1 MLKAIRRTLASRHN
15 VRAHFWQSL
24 ANYTQAGGGMLLGII
39 LARLL
44 EPAVFGEF
52 VFITASLAFLMIPAS
67 FSTAQLLITDA
78 GRTPDLFN
86 RVLGVATVVA
96 IIKALIL
103 ISFASISVWQG
114 DLLRATVAMIVGLP
128 LVFADVLLSL
138 RYDLEGQGIF
148 KQNFYLQA
156 ADLTV
161 HGSVAVALI
170 LKGYGIYGLAG
181 GGLAGFL
188 TQAFCYSRLCR
199 SRLASFTLDWKT
211 VFNQFRTGFW
221 LWLGSVSSSWYSR
234 VDKILLGHFGTTVEL
249 GYYNRAMNYGP
260 ISHVLLNSMMTNPT
274 IRALSVAHESEVK
287 RRLFLKTM
295 AILIVAA
302 CVNGVFWHL
311 FAEPIVPLVFGKQ
324 WQPAAESF
332 AILGWL
338 GIPYCLLFG
347 SAAMLYSAGRYVT
360 IALIYTLA
368 FLLLVSLL
376 SLRGLVSVLTSVDT
390 SVIYCVS
397 MMFGGILM
405 LIVALLS
412 LNHTSC
418 VEEHLKH
425 RLKPEDAQ
433 S

>member
-1 MLKAIRRTLASRHN
+1 
-15 VRAHFWQSL
+15 
-24 ANYTQAGGGMLLGII
+24 
-39 LARLL
+39 
-44 EPAVFGEF
+44 
-52 VFITASLAFLMIPAS
+52 
-67 FSTAQLLITDA
+67 
-78 GRTPDLFN
+78 
-86 RVLGVATVVA
+86 
-96 IIKALIL
+96 
-103 ISFASISVWQG
+103 
-114 DLLRATVAMIVGLP
+114 
-128 LVFADVLLSL
+128 
-138 RYDLEGQGIF
+138 
-148 KQNFYLQA
+148 
-156 ADLTV
+156 
-161 HGSVAVALI
+161 
-170 LKGYGIYGLAG
+170 
-181 GGLAGFL
+181 
-188 TQAFCYSRLCR
+188 
-199 SRLASFTLDWKT
+199 
-211 VFNQFRTGFW
+211 
-221 LWLGSVSSSWYSR
+221 
-234 VDKILLGHFGTTVEL
+234 
-249 GYYNRAMNYGP
+249 
-260 ISHVLLNSMMTNPT
+260 
-274 IRALSVAHESEVK
+274 
-287 RRLFLKTM
+287 M
-295 AILIVAA
+295 AILIAAA

-332 AILGWL
+332 AILRWL

-412 LNHTSC
+412 LNRTNC